1 MESMGVKNKPAR
13 TTGASGWLNR
23 PKTRRSIKIALFLA
37 PILVFA
43 VLFVYYPFVKTI
55 INSFSIVNQ
64 KGNVTGFARLD
75 NYKYVFGRND
85 FKKSILNSLIIT
97 GINVPITLVV
107 TILLALI
114 ANKKRRLSPLYETLF
129 TMPMAVSMSAA
140 CMVFKSMFSP
150 TLGIINAMLGT
161 QLGWFESR
169 DTALYTI
176 IILTVWMGIGF
187 DFLLFLSA
195 LRGIP
200 SHIMEVARL
209 DGAGLFT
216 RIFKIQ
222 LPLISPT
229 ILYVMC
235 TNLVLAMM
243 CSAPMIIITQ
253 GGPSRS
259 TTSLMYLMFAS
270 GYGSS
275 NYSLAAVVSIVTF
288 LLTFGFTVVA
298 FMFERKKVHYQ

>member
-64 KGNVTGFARLD
+64 KGNVTGFAGLD

-169 DTALYTI
+169 ATALYTI

-200 SHIMEVARL
+200 SHIMAAARL

>member
-64 KGNVTGFARLD
+64 KGNVTGFAGLD

-169 DTALYTI
+169 ATALYTI

-200 SHIMEVARL
+200 SHIMEATRL